1 MLTSIWWPSSGFWQL
16 EIAARQAFF
25 RLEVFLVS
33 PYRSVSH
40 CTETS
45 LQGGGEFKAAAVYR
59 EVDRIERKQPER
71 LNYPEIG
78 TVGSV

>member
-1 MLTSIWWPSSGFWQL
+1 MVAIIWLLATRNCSSPGFLQIGGIFSL
-16 EIAARQAFF
+16 PI
-25 RLEVFLVS
+25 
-33 PYRSVSH
+33 SVSIPLH
-40 CTETS
+40 RDLPS
-45 LQGGGEFKAAAVYR
+45 RGGEFKAAAVYR

>member
-1 MLTSIWWPSSGFWQL
+1 MVAIIWLLATRNCSSPSFLQIGGIFSLTI
-16 EIAARQAFF
+16 
-25 RLEVFLVS
+25 
-33 PYRSVSH
+33 SVSIPLH
-40 CTETS
+40 RDLPSRGE
-45 LQGGGEFKAAAVYR
+45 EFKAAAVYR